1 MVGISYGSKY
11 APTILFGPADSASRL
26 IKINNSSGMMMLI
39 GNKNWGML
47 EIPQRAFT
55 PLLYK
60 LHESSGCLRFA
71 PMMFWRLS
79 IFKFRATFRF
89 FPASVCCRCCMS
101 WTLPNYGPVMST
113 ATCSTVAR
121 QNELITAHLAK
132 KIWDPEVGDPPESV
146 GQAFWA
152 FVGVSENA
160 QSCDRSG
167 IGLVVFERTF
177 LQVQRWRRSITSN
190 FLRVPARC
198 LWVLCGIVGLV
209 IVLKQ
214 NFGTLNLQD
223 AYSSE

>member
-1 MVGISYGSKY
+1 
-11 APTILFGPADSASRL
+11 
-26 IKINNSSGMMMLI
+26 MLK

-55 PLLYK
+55 SLLYK
-60 LHESSGCLRFA
+60 LQDSSGCLRFA

-132 KIWDPEVGDPPESV
+132 TIWDPEVGDPPESV
-146 GQAFWA
+146 GQAFWT
-152 FVGVSENA
+152 FVGVYEFPNSLGIRRCSILREKWHRLSRSRTYISYHFFRFKDDA
-160 QSCDRSG
+160 VASPPTSYGCLRDAFGSC
-167 IGLVVFERTF
+167 VV
-177 LQVQRWRRSITSN
+177 
-190 FLRVPARC
+190 
-198 LWVLCGIVGLV
+198 
-209 IVLKQ
+209 
-214 NFGTLNLQD
+214 
-223 AYSSE
+223 